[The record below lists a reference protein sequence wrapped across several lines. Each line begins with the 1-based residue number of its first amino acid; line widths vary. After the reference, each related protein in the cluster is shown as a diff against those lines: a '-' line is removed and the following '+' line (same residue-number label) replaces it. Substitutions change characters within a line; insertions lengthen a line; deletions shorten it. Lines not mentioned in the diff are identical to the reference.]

1 MAMCTGGM
9 NQVRPPLRKTNPVF
23 GVLLVILAVGWLAGC
38 GPDTAPTPPKQAL
51 QHAWD
56 AFRLGDYKLALKGF
70 TSVMETPGI
79 DQDLRLQA
87 LHGLATTW
95 DLRRPVATQDDELA
109 STLYR
114 QIMDEAPD
122 HDLAAWSSLALARM
136 THLVPVGEEPDYDKV
151 RAAYQTVID
160 AYPNRIAGQEALLYQ
175 QATLIQTLDPE
186 RTHQAIERLQTL
198 VDREPA
204 SVFSSAAYDLIAQ
217 GYETLN
223 QPDRQLEAR
232 IRSLETAE
240 VDPMNPSSSDLSWRY
255 WQIATTAE
263 FLAGRFDIARTYYR
277 KLIEEYPLDYRKF
290 GAKQALIRMD
300 RMERELREQVAR

>member
-1 MAMCTGGM
+1 MAIYSGGI
-9 NQVRPPLRKTNPVF
+9 NQDRPPHRKADPVS
-23 GVLLVILAVGWLAGC
+23 GALLLVWAVGWLAGC
-38 GPDTAPTPPKQAL
+38 SPSPPPAPPKEAL

-56 AFRLGDYKLALKGF
+56 AFRLGDYKLALNGF
-70 TSVMETPGI
+70 ASVVETPGI

-87 LHGLATTW
+87 IHGLATTW
-95 DLRRPVATQDDELA
+95 DLRRPVATQDDALA

-114 QIMDEAPD
+114 QILDEAPD
-122 HDLAAWSSLALARM
+122 HELAAWSSLALARM

-160 AYPNRIAGQEALLYQ
+160 AYPNRVAGQEALLYQ
-175 QATLIQTLDPE
+175 QSTLIQTLDPE
-186 RTHQAIERLQTL
+186 RTRQAIERLQTL

-217 GYETLN
+217 GYETLD
-223 QPDRQLEAR
+223 QPDQQLEAR

-277 KLIEEYPLDYRKF
+277 RLIEEYPLDYRKF
-290 GAKQALIRMD
+290 GAKQALLRVD
-300 RMERELREQVAR
+300 RIERELREQVAR